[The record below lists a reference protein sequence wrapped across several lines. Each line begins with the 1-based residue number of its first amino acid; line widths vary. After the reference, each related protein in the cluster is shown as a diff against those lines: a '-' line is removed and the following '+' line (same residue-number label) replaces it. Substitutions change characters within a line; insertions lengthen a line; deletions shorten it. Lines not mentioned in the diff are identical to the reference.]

1 MQIKTH
7 STPTKERVT
16 PVLLGDFGSWM
27 MEKFFCWES
36 PPLGGADR
44 NFTCSLVV
52 GRRAES
58 SSLCGRRG

>member
-1 MQIKTH
+1 MTMV
-7 STPTKERVT
+7 P
-16 PVLLGDFGSWM
+16 PGDFGSWM